1 MPLTPFVLTHVFASM
16 IGLIAGAVS
25 MFARKG
31 SGWHGAAGTLFFVSM
46 LTMSV
51 TGGYVAAVERPNMM
65 NVTAASLMFYMVST
79 SWWAAKRKD
88 GKAGPFE
95 LIAMLGVIAVGIN
108 SFASAGMHGMPPGVY
123 YVFGTIALLFA
134 LADFRMLRRGGAFG
148 PQRIT
153 RHLTRMC
160 LALLLA
166 TLSFYPGQAR
176 LFPVEVRGP
185 HMFIP
190 HIALIVSIVY
200 WRFRLL
206 RRRKAAAERVVEM
219 AEGSLAA

>member
-1 MPLTPFVLTHVFASM
+1 MTITPLVLTHVFASM

-31 SGWHGAAGTLFFVSM
+31 SGWHGAAGTVFFVAM

-51 TGGYVAAVERPNMM
+51 SGGYVAAVERPNMM

-79 SWWAAKRKD
+79 SWWAAKRRD
-88 GKAGPFE
+88 GKAGAFE
-95 LIAMLGVIAVGIN
+95 LIAMLFVLAVGIN
-108 SFASAGMHGMPPGVY
+108 SFASAGMHGMGRGIY
-123 YVFGTIALLFA
+123 YVFGTLALLFV
-134 LADFRMLRRGGAFG
+134 LADLRLLRRGGAFG

-176 LFPVEVRGP
+176 LFPAEVRGA

-190 HIALIVSIVY
+190 HIALIVSIFY

-206 RRRKAAAERVVEM
+206 RRRKAAAERAVGMVE
-219 AEGSLAA
+219 GRLAA